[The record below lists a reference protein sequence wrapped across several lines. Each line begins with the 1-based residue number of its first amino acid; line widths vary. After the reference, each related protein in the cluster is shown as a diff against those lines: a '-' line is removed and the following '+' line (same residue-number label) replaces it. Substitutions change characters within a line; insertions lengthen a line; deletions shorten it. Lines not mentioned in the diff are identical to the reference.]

1 MIFGPPNQEPRL
13 EDLSLLLGH
22 TCDPQNLHVRSAP
35 TTLTAQPTPLQG
47 HTYDPETRMS
57 GAHLR
62 PSQLHLR
69 PFKVTPTTLKPACQ
83 EPAYDLHSSTYDP
96 SRSHLRPSNLHVR
109 KPRRPFSHFG
119 RIQRYSPKRVEGR
132 REQHRSFREAVLAL
146 YGVHIAKAQNVANV
160 FLSNCALELRFLLLL
175 S

>member
-22 TCDPQNLHVRSAP
+22 TCDPQ
-35 TTLTAQPTPLQG
+35 TC
-47 HTYDPETRMS
+47 MS
-57 GAHLR
+57 EAHLR
-62 PSQLHLR
+62 PSQLNLG

-83 EPAYDLHSSTYDP
+83 EPAYDPHSSTYDP

-119 RIQRYSPKRVEGR
+119 RIQRYYPKRVEGR
-132 REQHRSFREAVLAL
+132 REQHRLFREAVLAL
-146 YGVHIAKAQNVANV
+146 YGVRIAKAQNVTNV
-160 FLSNCALELRFLLLL
+160 FLSNCAFELRFLIFL

>member
-22 TCDPQNLHVRSAP
+22 TCDPQ
-35 TTLTAQPTPLQG
+35 TC
-47 HTYDPETRMS
+47 MS
-57 GAHLR
+57 EAHLR
-62 PSQLHLR
+62 PSQLNLR

-83 EPAYDLHSSTYDP
+83 EPTDDPHSSTYDP
-96 SRSHLRPSNLHVR
+96 SRSHLRPSNPHVR

-119 RIQRYSPKRVEGR
+119 RIQRYYPKRVEGR
-132 REQHRSFREAVLAL
+132 REQHRLYREAVLAM

-160 FLSNCALELRFLLLL
+160 FLSNCALSFASFFFYHR
-175 S
+175 